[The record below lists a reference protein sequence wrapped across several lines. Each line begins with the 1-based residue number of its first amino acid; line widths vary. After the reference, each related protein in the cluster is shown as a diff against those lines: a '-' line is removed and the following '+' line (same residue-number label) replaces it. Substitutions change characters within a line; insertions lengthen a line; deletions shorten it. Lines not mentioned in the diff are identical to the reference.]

1 MPMSF
6 CANADIE
13 PDDVVFKGENFTPS
27 RADYSEPMTRN
38 ATLAL
43 FALAHLNQLGE
54 FATVRWLQRRNCPVY
69 LLWMAKHLRDNP
81 EW

>member
-1 MPMSF
+1 
-6 CANADIE
+6 
-13 PDDVVFKGENFTPS
+13 
-27 RADYSEPMTRN
+27 MTRN

-43 FALAHLNQLGE
+43 FALAHLNQWGE

-69 LLWMAKHLRDNP
+69 LLWMAKQLRDNP